1 MTKRFL
7 SYLIALSLLFSIA
20 GGVQARPS
28 SSGEKS
34 ALLAVEVRS
43 EADLDRLE
51 FLRMPVYERVQGR
64 QPADYVLVGADAVGQ
79 ELLRQVGLVYTVL
92 DADMQGATYYFA
104 YGMPGR
110 KAPQVG
116 WTDYGQLVLDDGLQ
130 VLLRTTPEGV
140 EPLAGEGIKIRRLTL
155 DPKPLRPVS
164 SPLSIPADI
173 NPDPL
178 IQAMIDQVDIST
190 VYNYTAGMSGVWPVE
205 VGGSMY
211 TIATRYTYSGIPI
224 QKATQWT
231 GEHFASLGLDV
242 EYHQWG
248 GATYPNVIAELPGLV
263 NPDNIFIIGG
273 HLDDMPPGALA
284 PGADDNASGSVAT
297 LIAADILTQFEWG
310 CTLRFALW
318 TGEEQGL
325 LGSQVYAQRSY
336 NAGENILGYLNLDM
350 IAWNTPGSLPGIDLH
365 AKSTMP
371 ETLVLAQLFADV
383 VEAYDI
389 NLIPEIVSN
398 GTGASDHASFWNYGY
413 TAILGI
419 EDFGDFNPYYHTV
432 NDTLANLDMDYYTE
446 FVKAA
451 LGTFAHMTDCLIPS
465 GIGSLEGV
473 VTADDDG
480 APIEGARVSA
490 ESSDGYI
497 YDAYTDGDGYYTRT
511 LLEDTYTVTA
521 SAYGYLPSTVAGVI
535 VEDDAVTTLDFAL
548 LEAPSYTVSGT
559 VSEAGSG
566 TPLLAQIVFEGSPV
580 TTWSDPLTGVYSAQL
595 PEGAYTMRVSAH
607 QHQPESRPI
616 LLVED
621 RTEDFILNT
630 LPCVLL
636 VDDDNNSPDVRPY
649 YMNALDALGI
659 DYDVFDVGGG
669 GGNGP
674 VLDEMDGYSM
684 VIWFSGD
691 KYGGSAGPNGTDE
704 TNLAAYLDAG
714 GKLFLSSQDY
724 LYDFGVT
731 SFGQTYLGIN
741 SFNNDTGNAITKYG
755 VLGSPIGDGLGPYP
769 LSYPSGFTD
778 YGDIVNAAAGAS
790 VDFRSLA
797 GGGNNLDV
805 SKDGG
810 DWKTVFFGTSW
821 VPVYNYSATNGG
833 ELLERIVEWFGG
845 CGYYGVWLSGD
856 EAQSGIPGET
866 VTYTL
871 TVTNISSGFVDSFDV
886 SLESFV
892 YPTSVDPE
900 VVGPLE
906 AGDSADI
913 YVMVEIPE
921 TSLPGEM
928 DEVEVTVTSQGDSTK
943 WARATLTTSVG
954 SSYGVLLTSGETDG
968 AGMPGSTL
976 TYNFSLTNTGLLADT
991 ILMTYLEVDPDWEV
1005 LLEQD
1010 SFELAG
1016 GESVQASLQV
1026 AIPEGALDGD
1036 WDSFILRA
1044 SSNHDPSQQDEIE
1057 FTTLVY
1063 SYGVLLSGDDSYAGI
1078 PGEILTYTLAV
1089 TNISS
1094 GWLDIFDLT
1103 LLPDSFPV
1111 EVDIDLVGPLAPGA
1125 SAEIHVTVEIPESA
1139 LPGEADSAEIK
1150 ATSQGDSSQWASL
1163 VLTTTVSG
1171 SYGVLLSSDQTEG
1184 SGPAGSSVTYTAS
1197 LTNSG
1202 SLPDTFLLT
1211 YHEVDPGWEVQLEQ
1225 DSFELAGGES
1235 VLTSFQVLIPAGA
1248 APGDWD
1254 SFTLQATSSHDP
1266 SQQDELEFTTTVSQ
1280 PCIPPENPDF
1290 VWSPENPT
1298 VGDTMTFLA
1307 SATGTPP
1314 LTYNWEFGDG
1324 GSATGEQVFYFY
1336 EASGV
1341 YTVKLTVTNACGEAS
1356 TSQVL
1361 RIAPV
1366 IHRIYLPII
1375 TNAHP

>member
-51 FLRMPVYERVQGR
+51 FLRLPVFERVQGR

-110 KAPQVG
+110 KAPQVE

-130 VLLRTTPEGV
+130 VLLRTSPERV

-173 NPDPL
+173 DPDPL
-178 IQAMIDQVDIST
+178 IQAMIDQVDSYT
-190 VYNYTAGMSGVWPVE
+190 VDFYTGNLTGDWPVW
-205 VGGSMY
+205 VGGDWY
-211 TIATRYTYSGIPI
+211 TITSRYTYSGTPI

-231 GEHFASLGLDV
+231 GEHFADLGLDV

-248 GATYPNVIAELPGLV
+248 GATYPNVIAEIPGLV
-263 NPDNIFIIGG
+263 NPDEIYIIGG
-273 HLDDMPPGALA
+273 HLDAVQNT

-297 LIAADILTQFEWG
+297 LIAADILSQFEWG

-325 LGSQVYAQRSY
+325 LGSAAYAQRAY
-336 NAGENILGYLNLDM
+336 NLGENIAGYLNLDM
-350 IAWNTPGSLPGIDLH
+350 ISYSTVGTDYDIDLIYH
-365 AKSTMP
+365 PDRPSTQQ
-371 ETLVLAQLFADV
+371 LAQLFADV
-383 VEAYDI
+383 IDVYDL
-389 NLIPEIVSN
+389 NLVPELRTSL
-398 GTGASDHASFWNYGY
+398 GGGSDHQSFWTYGY
-413 TAILGI
+413 TAILAI
-419 EDFGDFNPYYHTV
+419 ENQGDFNPYYHGPG
-432 NDTLANLDMDYYTE
+432 DTRANQNLPYYTE

-451 LGTFAHMTDCLIPS
+451 LGTIAHMTDCLIPS
-465 GIGSLEGV
+465 GIGFLEGT
-473 VTADDDG
+473 VTADDGG

-535 VEDDAVTTLDFAL
+535 VEDDVVTTLDLAL
-548 LEAPSYTVSGT
+548 LDAPTYTISGT
-559 VSEAGSG
+559 VTEAGSG
-566 TPLLAQIVFEGSPV
+566 TPLLAQVAFEGSPV
-580 TTWSDPLTGVYSAQL
+580 VAWTDPLTGTYSAQL
-595 PEGAYTMRVSAH
+595 PEGEYTMRVSAH

-778 YGDIVNAAAGAS
+778 YGDIVNPSAGAS

-797 GGGNNLDV
+797 GGGNNLDI

-810 DWKTVFFGTSW
+810 AWKTVFFGTSW
-821 VPVYNYSATNGG
+821 VPVYNYSAANGE
-833 ELLERIVEWFGG
+833 ELLGRIGDWLGG

-856 EAQSGIPGET
+856 DAQAGIPGET

-871 TVTNISSGFVDSFDV
+871 TVTNASSGFVDSFDV
-886 SLESFV
+886 SLESFT

-943 WARATLTTSVG
+943 WARTTLTTSVG

-976 TYNFSLTNTGLLADT
+976 TYNFSLTNTGLLDDT
-991 ILMTYLEVDPDWEV
+991 ILMTYLEVDQDWEV

-1010 SFELAG
+1010 SFELPG

-1026 AIPEGALDGD
+1026 TIPEGAVDGD

-1063 SYGVLLSGDDSYAGI
+1063 SYGVLLSGDDSYAGN

-1094 GWLDIFDLT
+1094 GWLDTFDLT
-1103 LLPDSFPV
+1103 LLPDSFSV

-1163 VLTTTVSG
+1163 VLTTTVGG

-1184 SGPAGSSVTYTAS
+1184 SGPAGSSVTYTTS

-1211 YHEVDPGWEVQLEQ
+1211 YREVDPDWEVQLEQ

-1266 SQQDELEFTTTVSQ
+1266 SQQGELEFTTTVSQ
-1280 PCIPPENPDF
+1280 PCIPPENPVF

-1336 EASGV
+1336 DASGV
-1341 YTVKLTVTNACGEAS
+1341 YTVKLTVTNDCGDAT

-1366 IHRIYLPII
+1366 IHRIYLPVI
-1375 TNAHP
+1375 TNSHP